1 MASGEDVDLL
11 KRIAGN
17 DQSAVNALYGR
28 YNVRLYRF
36 ILRRVRNEAVADELT
51 NEVFMEIWR
60 NASKFEGRSTPSS
73 WIFAI
78 AHNKSVS
85 YLRKRREEGLDDGL
99 AAKIED
105 MDDTPEVAT
114 QKLDKASAIRRAMEK
129 LSDAHRQVIDLVYYQ
144 EMSIREVSDIVG
156 IAQNTVKT
164 RMFHARKNL
173 SVIMR
178 DAGLDRGWP

>member
-11 KRIAGN
+11 NRIARI
-17 DQSAVNALYGR
+17 DQGAVSALYGR

-36 ILRRVRNEAVADELT
+36 ILRRVRNEAVAEELT

-60 NASKFEGRSTPSS
+60 NASKFEGRSSPSS
-73 WIFAI
+73 WIYAI
-78 AHNKSVS
+78 AHNKSIS
-85 YLRKRREEGLDDGL
+85 MLRKRREEGLDDGL

-105 MDDTPEVAT
+105 TEDTPEVSA
-114 QKLDKASAIRRAMEK
+114 QKVDKAGAIRRAMDK
-129 LSDAHRQVIDLVYYQ
+129 LTDAHREVIDLVYYH
-144 EMSIREVSDIVG
+144 EKSIREVSDIVG
-156 IAQNTVKT
+156 VSPNTVKT

-173 SVIMR
+173 SEIMR

>member
-85 YLRKRREEGLDDGL
+85 YLRKRREEGLDDRM